1 MKERFIEFLEKNKC
15 LNEFKSNINK
25 GKDFDE
31 HCNENWDRRSVWIDR
46 AFTWSAT
53 PQNHAYWSKLNS
65 KWVDL
70 VRKYRMEDEL
80 Q

>member
-25 GKDFDE
+25 GEDFDE
-31 HCNENWDRRSVWIDR
+31 YCNKNWDYSSNWING
-46 AFTWSAT
+46 AFIWAAT
-53 PQNHAYWSKLNS
+53 PQNNAYWSKLNS
-65 KWVDL
+65 EWVDL
-70 VRKYRMEDEL
+70 VTKYRMGDEL

>member
-31 HCNENWDRRSVWIDR
+31 YCNENWDYSSNWIDE
-46 AFTWSAT
+46 AFAWSET
-53 PQNHAYWSKLNS
+53 PQDYDYWSNLNF